1 MSNRERIPHH
11 GGVCAEANAV
21 ANLLRACEVRA
32 VGTSNANAEVSEA
45 CVFGLGGGLGAGFEL
60 KSLRTEHGWSSGVIF
75 HGRGS
80 TGFEFVL
87 NVIQRLGIDATVT
100 SGREIASLPALVE
113 VHPCFLPHLALPPQN
128 AAMWTDYALIVYAID
143 PSRGTA
149 EIGDLG
155 EGTFEIALADLERA
169 REQAPGGARRMLTL
183 ARGTVGKRALS
194 DTLPDAL
201 CTCSEGLS
209 KSVDTKHSF
218 QAWHDLAAQMT
229 DSTQRSGW
237 ARLPGGKLY
246 VVFSD
251 LYAGIE
257 VLPGGGFHRPLFA
270 DFLDEA
276 SVLLGDKRLSGVA
289 KTYRKLG
296 DDWTVFADT
305 ALPTIYSQCV
315 ETKQLW
321 RQRVNVFRRQ
331 GVDYLPKV
339 KQHADRL
346 RELARMAA
354 TDFTL
359 SSAESTKLLAVLSQQ
374 LTSLSEQERAAADR
388 LAGCLAT

>member
-1 MSNRERIPHH
+1 M
-11 GGVCAEANAV
+11 
-21 ANLLRACEVRA
+21 
-32 VGTSNANAEVSEA
+32 
-45 CVFGLGGGLGAGFEL
+45 
-60 KSLRTEHGWSSGVIF
+60 IF

-100 SGREIASLPALVE
+100 SGREIAALPALLE
-113 VHPCFLPHLALPPQN
+113 VNPCFLPHLALPPQN
-128 AAMWTDYALIVYAID
+128 AAMWTEYAVVVYAVD
-143 PSRGTA
+143 AARGTA

-155 EGTFEIALADLERA
+155 EGTIEISLADLERA
-169 REQAPGGARRMLTL
+169 REQAPGNARRMLTV
-183 ARGTVGKRALS
+183 ARATPCKRSLS
-194 DTLPDAL
+194 DALRDAL
-201 CTCSEGLS
+201 RACSESLS
-209 KSVDTKHSF
+209 KPVDPKHAF
-218 QAWHDLAAQMT
+218 QAWRDLAAQMT

-251 LYAGIE
+251 LYAGVE

-276 SVLLGDKRLSGVA
+276 SALLGDKRLSSLA

-296 DDWTVFADT
+296 DDWTAFADA
-305 ALPTIYSQCV
+305 ALPTAYSQCV

-331 GVDYLPKV
+331 GADYLPKV

-359 SSAESTKLLAVLSQQ
+359 SSAESTKLLAALAQQ
-374 LTSLSEQERAAADR
+374 LVSLAEQERAAADR
-388 LAGCLAT
+388 LAECS